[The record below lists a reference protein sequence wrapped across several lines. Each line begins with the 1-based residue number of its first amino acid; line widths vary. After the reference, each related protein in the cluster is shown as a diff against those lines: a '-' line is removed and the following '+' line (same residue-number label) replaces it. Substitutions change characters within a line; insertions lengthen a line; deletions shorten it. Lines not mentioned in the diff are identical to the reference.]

1 MIKELSVQEVAR
13 KLADEGCF
21 EGLLRDNNNEKWI
34 KRTITGAYF
43 SSRDFPII
51 TEKENYLHCAIE
63 IPDPEPVYE
72 PYPDDICP
80 PLKCGDM
87 IVGKSNGIEFIVTG
101 LDKRTYKKIHIF
113 FCDNWISNK
122 NLFENYTYQDGS
134 PIGRRKEQVC

>member
-1 MIKELSVQEVAR
+1 MIKKLTLKEVAI
-13 KLADEGCF
+13 KLINEGCF
-21 EGLLRDNNNEKWI
+21 EGLVRDLDFKEWEKT
-34 KRTITGAYF
+34 TITGIDF
-43 SSRDFPII
+43 DKNMDFPII
-51 TEKENYLHCAIE
+51 TENKSYMFCAIE
-63 IPDPEPVYE
+63 IPDPKPVYE

-113 FCDNWISNK
+113 FFDNWISNK

-134 PIGRRKEQVC
+134 SIGRIKE